1 MQASGRPDASRAGR
15 ALNVRES
22 IRSTQAAAAAGG
34 RSPRH
39 TAPRPTWS
47 RGRGS
52 RAPRMTPTAKAQI
65 GPMLIPSGWRE
76 IVRTARAAV
85 DEGSD
90 DGDAGAVVEATGL
103 DDRGRLLLRISSNL
117 PARARGVAAAAHALS
132 GEICDQCGGPGDPVR
147 LGVCAVERNDVS
159 SASQTPGAVGAG
171 AKHGA
176 CDGFGGARSLRRRT
190 FAAGNGSPAHALS
203 SVSGRLRRSA
213 GRDGFSVI
221 GEQRAKFGPRGPH
234 GPPETAMRVAFP
246 PLRTAFPA
254 SYAAIN
260 TCRRLT
266 FNARHTKSHSQRT
279 FASPRRLKRRK
290 PSACLIQP

>member
-1 MQASGRPDASRAGR
+1 MGHSVHRVTAFEIVEPFV
-15 ALNVRES
+15 LNVRFDD
-22 IRSTQAAAAAGG
+22 RTQQQIDFLPVLHGELYGALRDAAAFERVAIDPDAHTLVWPNGADFDPATLHDWSAVGPRMIELARGWADAERSG
-34 RSPRH
+34 R
-39 TAPRPTWS
+39 T
-47 RGRGS
+47 GRGDA
-52 RAPRMTPTAKAQI
+52 RIRCRII
-65 GPMLIPSGWRE
+65 G
-76 IVRTARAAV
+76 V
-85 DEGSD
+85 DCATKD
-90 DGDAGAVVEATGL
+90 INTGL
-103 DDRGRLLLRISSNL
+103 ALAASDNDGLRLLEARIGNFEGGS
-117 PARARGVAAAAHALS
+117 ARSILEEWLADSEDAALIAIDA
-132 GEICDQCGGPGDPVR
+132 P
-147 LGVCAVERNDVS
+147 LGW
-159 SASQTPGAVGAG
+159 P
-171 AKHGA
+171 
-176 CDGFGGARSLRRRT
+176 RSLRRRT

-246 PLRTAFPA
+246 PLGTAFPA